1 MATTK
6 KTASKKSGGVMAAL
20 RAAKAEGKKKQ
31 GERAGKAAGG
41 HKGAESPH
49 DDEVTAARKR
59 KIRDEAEHSKGKREE
74 RHFADTPQQRISG
87 NAAARGRKAQAK
99 RDGK

>member
-1 MATTK
+1 MAK
-6 KTASKKSGGVMAAL
+6 KASSKKSGGVMEKL
-20 RAAKAEGKKKQ
+20 RAARAEVKKKQ
-31 GERAGKAAGG
+31 GDRAGKAHGG
-41 HKGAESPH
+41 DKGAEAPH

-59 KIRDEAEHSKGKREE
+59 RIREEAEHSKGKREE

>member
-1 MATTK
+1 MAK
-6 KTASKKSGGVMAAL
+6 KASSKKSGGVLEKL
-20 RAAKAEGKKKQ
+20 RAARAEVKKKQ
-31 GERAGKAAGG
+31 GDRAGKASGG
-41 HKGAESPH
+41 GKGAETPT

-59 KIRDEAEHSKGKREE
+59 KIREEAERSKGRREE